1 MKNGAV
7 LAGALALVVSTGASA
22 QSMTPSGLLRQI
34 GGALSGKSG
43 SQAKVSHP
51 LYAEPAG
58 MYWDLD
64 GDTLEGAQHLRE
76 GLSSTGAQ
84 GIDMCDMGL
93 LAMAHSAYQ
102 LRPDKRQWCLRQAW
116 VAAKRT
122 TGSQEA
128 EPSAAVIEQRFGPAF
143 DARLER
149 FKSVRRYAV
158 RPNFKALGG
167 VSYNADRGVMEV
179 FVPMPQISLAGLSVT
194 GKNFVPW
201 IRKTPTGVS
210 SPPNAGRYRL
220 LIRMD
225 PAEAAN
231 LARQGRSFQDD
242 RVVFSVNRV
251 WIDGTEPKMDVTV
264 EKVSLGYRNETIEVD
279 VTKNQGEGA

>member
-7 LAGALALVVSTGASA
+7 LAGAIALAVSTGASA
-22 QSMTPSGLLRQI
+22 QSTTASGLLRQI

-64 GDTLEGAQHLRE
+64 GDTLDGVQQLRE

-122 TGSQEA
+122 TGSKEADGSVATRMRKDIHRALRGLAAVRRRATEWLRRVEA
-128 EPSAAVIEQRFGPAF
+128 ERRAASLLTRAEQSLEDFVEQQPRPTGAAMVAWARRRGRRLAAVEQRLEALRKARTKIEDGQEEACTDELSAAVAELEAGSKLAL
-143 DARLER
+143 DRLEDPLHER
-149 FKSVRRYAV
+149 EDTTVLTASMPKATP
-158 RPNFKALGG
+158 RP
-167 VSYNADRGVMEV
+167 
-179 FVPMPQISLAGLSVT
+179 
-194 GKNFVPW
+194 
-201 IRKTPTGVS
+201 
-210 SPPNAGRYRL
+210 RL
-220 LIRMD
+220 H
-225 PAEAAN
+225 
-231 LARQGRSFQDD
+231 
-242 RVVFSVNRV
+242 
-251 WIDGTEPKMDVTV
+251 
-264 EKVSLGYRNETIEVD
+264 
-279 VTKNQGEGA
+279 

>member
-1 MKNGAV
+1 
-7 LAGALALVVSTGASA
+7 
-22 QSMTPSGLLRQI
+22 
-34 GGALSGKSG
+34 
-43 SQAKVSHP
+43 
-51 LYAEPAG
+51 
-58 MYWDLD
+58 
-64 GDTLEGAQHLRE
+64 
-76 GLSSTGAQ
+76 
-84 GIDMCDMGL
+84 MGL

-122 TGSQEA
+122 TGSKEA
-128 EPSAAVIEQRFGPAF
+128 EPPAAVIEQRFGPAF

-149 FKSVRRYAV
+149 FKGIRRYAV

-167 VSYNADRGVMEV
+167 VSYNPDRGVMEV
-179 FVPMPQISLAGLSVT
+179 FVPMPQISVAGLSVT

-231 LARQGRSFQDD
+231 LSRQGRLFQDD

-264 EKVSLGYRNETIEVD
+264 SERND
-279 VTKNQGEGA
+279 RSGRH